1 MTLLVKIF
9 NISSA
14 PSNSTTVIYNP
25 GIWVN
30 RDYFKFCCG
39 YNDCTITDQDDYEL
53 DTLYHF
59 KITQELL
66 DGKWIFRARH
76 IDFKLY
82 YVKNPNPKPLEDV
95 KLYVSDPWAPSFT
108 SHGIIS
114 NLEVTDLDQNPP
126 IAASDGK

>member
-1 MTLLVKIF
+1 MNK
-9 NISSA
+9 
-14 PSNSTTVIYNP
+14 
-25 GIWVN
+25 
-30 RDYFKFCCG
+30 DYFKFCNG
-39 YNDCTITDQDDYEL
+39 DNGCTITDDEDYEL

-66 DGKWIFRARH
+66 DGKWVFRARH

-82 YVKNPNPKPLEDV
+82 YVENTNPKALEDV
-95 KLYVSDPWAPSFT
+95 KLYVSDPWAPSFV

>member
-1 MTLLVKIF
+1 MHNYVLFDIIVDLNIQKLKNKHTFKQTKKAKSSHFDRTRVDKNQIF
-9 NISSA
+9 
-14 PSNSTTVIYNP
+14 PT
-25 GIWVN
+25 
-30 RDYFKFCCG
+30 
-39 YNDCTITDQDDYEL
+39 
-53 DTLYHF
+53 
-59 KITQELL
+59 
-66 DGKWIFRARH
+66 

>member
-1 MTLLVKIF
+1 
-9 NISSA
+9 
-14 PSNSTTVIYNP
+14 
-25 GIWVN
+25 
-30 RDYFKFCCG
+30 
-39 YNDCTITDQDDYEL
+39 L

-66 DGKWIFRARH
+66 NGKWVFRARH
-76 IDFKLY
+76 IDFELY
-82 YVKNPNPKPLEDV
+82 YVENPNPKALEDV

-108 SHGIIS
+108 SHGIVS